1 MSGNLCEMGIGG
13 HAVTKSRTGHKRRA
27 YKSLAGH
34 SIFTRLTASHL
45 LLAYSSRLSQCLPSS
60 SSSSSSPPVRPLG
73 PKPAFQASSETT
85 AALNPHAPFRA
96 EEPPTRPLYPRLPE
110 ASIRQEQSDHQRNL
124 GCLYKLKWIFNFGV
138 KLGS

>member
-45 LLAYSSRLSQCLPSS
+45 LLAYSSSLISMFALFLVVLLLASCAAPGAEACIPGLFGNNCCSQPSCPVPCGGAPYASALSAPAGSLYSS
-60 SSSSSSPPVRPLG
+60 G
-73 PKPAFQASSETT
+73 TE
-85 AALNPHAPFRA
+85 
-96 EEPPTRPLYPRLPE
+96 
-110 ASIRQEQSDHQRNL
+110 
-124 GCLYKLKWIFNFGV
+124 
-138 KLGS
+138 